1 MIFITTS
8 RRPSRRTRSLC
19 KDLVRVIPGSIYKPR
34 GKKSIEDVAFISLR
48 ILGFPYALILDTIKG
63 NPGLIKFIKCS
74 LEGFSYQYPFFRI
87 RGVKLM
93 REHNINVRKFD
104 NVVDNIIL
112 MVTDE
117 KVYENFNDV
126 ILLFSKIFQRSPL
139 TGVDVTKLIDE
150 RTSLMIFSERLV
162 EVNGKKTPHLMIS
175 FKIGEE
181 NTGPRIWGFP
191 VRRKS
196 LE

>member
-19 KDLVRVIPGSIYKPR
+19 KDFARVIPGSVYKPR
-34 GKKSIEDVAFISLR
+34 GKKSIKDVAFISLR

-93 REHNINVRKFD
+93 REHNIDVRKFE
-104 NVVDNIIL
+104 NVVDNL
-112 MVTDE
+112 VLLVADE
-117 KVYENFNDV
+117 SVYERFSDI
-126 ILLFSKIFQRSPL
+126 ILLFSKVFQRSPL
-139 TGVDVTKLIDE
+139 MGVDISKFIDE
-150 RTSLMIFSERLV
+150 KTSVMIFSEKMA
-162 EVNGKKTPHLMIS
+162 EVDGKQVPHLVIS
-175 FKIGEE
+175 FRIGDE

-191 VRRKS
+191 IKKKIS
-196 LE
+196 K